1 MQVCCYGG
9 KFRGGEVDSI
19 EVHILESSW
28 ITMPPR
34 SGNGYGPWYA
44 YELPGLGGTCHI
56 RRYSKAL
63 VISRESFPFSQE

>member
-9 KFRGGEVDSI
+9 KLRGGEVDFI

-44 YELPGLGGTCHI
+44 YELPG
-56 RRYSKAL
+56 
-63 VISRESFPFSQE
+63 